1 MQGGIAQ
8 NAYLLEDSPGMVS
21 GAAAAF
27 SGSREVK
34 EYLNQRAAAKLIR
47 GGADGIFWMGTV
59 WKDEEDTLVLCA
71 EYEIEA
77 LPVPGMFHS
86 IRIVQKRTVRGWT
99 GFTGREHGSGTG
111 RDKVVYVTEH
121 GTVYHQ
127 DAECRHL
134 KLSVRQCSLEEA
146 KAERNTGGAKYYPC
160 ERCWK
165 EGSRLVYLT
174 EDRRPVSSEPELFV
188 SDQKNPNNFA
198 FGGRRQTAMF
208 RVRRRIKKMYD
219 IWIEGAVTLLLMVNA
234 VYDWRKREVSL
245 PCLLAS
251 GGAGLVMNC
260 IWGYQSLF
268 SLCCGAGIGVFLS
281 AVSFLTGGALGFGDG
296 LLLCTTG
303 LFLGGRKNFQLL
315 FLGALLCAVVL
326 GIGLLLGKTRW
337 KQRFPFVPFLLAA
350 QAGRLV
356 FL

>member
-1 MQGGIAQ
+1 MLFRAKVCLSFFKALQAAEGGNADSYNHSEPHISYRFGGKASRCTSWKRRGSMTVEAALAFPLFLFALTAFLYLFFVIQLRTEIGRAMTDAGREFAQ

-121 GTVYHQ
+121 GTVLPVPGMFHSIRIVQKRTVRGWTGFTGREHGSGTGRDKVVYVTEHGTVYHQ

-174 EDRRPVSSEPELFV
+174 EDGDRYHQSLSCSSLTRRIRTILLSE
-188 SDQKNPNNFA
+188 A
-198 FGGRRQTAMF
+198 GGRP
-208 RVRRRIKKMYD
+208 
-219 IWIEGAVTLLLMVNA
+219 
-234 VYDWRKREVSL
+234 
-245 PCLLAS
+245 PCS
-251 GGAGLVMNC
+251 VCGGG
-260 IWGYQSLF
+260 
-268 SLCCGAGIGVFLS
+268 
-281 AVSFLTGGALGFGDG
+281 
-296 LLLCTTG
+296 
-303 LFLGGRKNFQLL
+303 
-315 FLGALLCAVVL
+315 
-326 GIGLLLGKTRW
+326 
-337 KQRFPFVPFLLAA
+337 
-350 QAGRLV
+350 
-356 FL
+356 

>member
-1 MQGGIAQ
+1 MLFRAKVCLSFFKALQAAEGGNADSYNHSEPHISYRFGGKASRCASWKRRGSMTVEAALAFPFFLFALTAFLYLFFVIQFRTEIGRAMTDAGREFAQ

-47 GGADGIFWMGTV
+47 GGADGISWMGTV
-59 WKDEEDTLVLCA
+59 WKDEEDTLVLRA

-99 GFTGREHGSGTG
+99 GFTGRERGSGTG

-146 KAERNTGGAKYYPC
+146 KAERNTSGAKYYPC

-174 EDRRPVSSEPELFV
+174 EDGDRYHQSLSCSSLTRRIRTILLSE
-188 SDQKNPNNFA
+188 A
-198 FGGRRQTAMF
+198 GGRP
-208 RVRRRIKKMYD
+208 
-219 IWIEGAVTLLLMVNA
+219 
-234 VYDWRKREVSL
+234 
-245 PCLLAS
+245 PCS
-251 GGAGLVMNC
+251 VCGGG
-260 IWGYQSLF
+260 
-268 SLCCGAGIGVFLS
+268 
-281 AVSFLTGGALGFGDG
+281 
-296 LLLCTTG
+296 
-303 LFLGGRKNFQLL
+303 
-315 FLGALLCAVVL
+315 
-326 GIGLLLGKTRW
+326 
-337 KQRFPFVPFLLAA
+337 
-350 QAGRLV
+350 
-356 FL
+356 

>member
-1 MQGGIAQ
+1 MTVEAALAFPFFLFALTAFLYLFFVIQLRTEIGRAMTDAGREFAQ

-47 GGADGIFWMGTV
+47 GGADGISWMGTV
-59 WKDEEDTLVLCA
+59 WKDEEDTLVLRA

-99 GFTGREHGSGTG
+99 GFTGRERGSGTG

-174 EDRRPVSSEPELFV
+174 EDGDRYHQSLSCSSLTRRIRTILLSE
-188 SDQKNPNNFA
+188 A
-198 FGGRRQTAMF
+198 GGRP
-208 RVRRRIKKMYD
+208 
-219 IWIEGAVTLLLMVNA
+219 
-234 VYDWRKREVSL
+234 
-245 PCLLAS
+245 PCS
-251 GGAGLVMNC
+251 VCGGG
-260 IWGYQSLF
+260 
-268 SLCCGAGIGVFLS
+268 
-281 AVSFLTGGALGFGDG
+281 
-296 LLLCTTG
+296 
-303 LFLGGRKNFQLL
+303 
-315 FLGALLCAVVL
+315 
-326 GIGLLLGKTRW
+326 
-337 KQRFPFVPFLLAA
+337 
-350 QAGRLV
+350 
-356 FL
+356 